1 MKLSSKTIATFAL
14 TLALTVPTLVDAKSL
29 RLAYDHTNEHPTGKA
44 MIKFSELLK
53 EYTHG
58 NYTVKLYPNGQL
70 GDERKMLEQVQ
81 NKLLDGTKTATVLM
95 TTYSDQYAVLVLPY
109 LFESPEHFNKAMNGP
124 VGDKLFTLTQSKG
137 LVGLSFLYDE
147 RRSYYTV
154 KKPIQKPS
162 DLNGTKIRVINSA
175 DAIELAETMGAT
187 PTPISWSEVYT
198 ALQQGVVDGAEG
210 GPSALTLY
218 KHGDVAKHF
227 SNSQHVMYP
236 GLIVIGSHIWN
247 KLNDEEKQQFSRA
260 AKEAAAF
267 QMAEFIALEK
277 KAMEDM
283 KTMGVTISEPD
294 LDAFKKQSE
303 PYRVKRLQTP
313 ESQALYKEIQSN
325 Q

>member
-1 MKLSSKTIATFAL
+1 MKLYSKTIAMIGL
-14 TLALTVPTLVDAKSL
+14 TLALAMPAIIHAKAL
-29 RLAYDHTNEHPTGKA
+29 RIAYDHTNEHPTGKA

-53 EYTHG
+53 EYTNG
-58 NYTVKLYPNGQL
+58 SYTVKLYPNGQL

-95 TTYSDQYAVLVLPY
+95 TTYSDKYSVLVLPY
-109 LFESPEHFNKAMNGP
+109 LFESPEHFNNSMNGS
-124 VGDKLFTLTQSKG
+124 VGEKLFTITQDKG

-154 KKPIQKPS
+154 KKPVEKPS
-162 DLNGTKIRVINSA
+162 DLNGSKIRVINSA
-175 DAIELAETMGAT
+175 DAIELAQTMGAT

-247 KLNDEEKQQFSRA
+247 KLSDEEKQQFSRA

-267 QMAEFIALEK
+267 QMAEFLALEQ
-277 KAMEDM
+277 KALEDM
-283 KTMGVTISEPD
+283 KGMGVTISEPD
-294 LDAFKKQSE
+294 LDAFRKQSE
-303 PYRVKRLQTP
+303 SYRIKRLDKP
-313 ESQALYKEIQSN
+313 ETQILFKEIQSTK
-325 Q
+325 